1 MPGNAFVYGTLMADE
16 VLKLLIQ
23 RVPVSRPA
31 HVTGF
36 TRYKVKGQVFP
47 AIIPSEKTA
56 KVNGKV
62 LLDLSDKELHVLDVY
77 ESEEYYRDTV
87 QPELE
92 DGSIVK
98 ADVYVWKDKY
108 RNHLETEPW
117 SYDEW
122 REKHCQAWLDRLSPD
137 GSHPS
142 GMLD

>member
-23 RVPVSRPA
+23 RVPVSRSA

-62 LLDLSDKELHVLDVY
+62 LLDLTDKELHVLDGTLMVAMIMM
-77 ESEEYYRDTV
+77 V
-87 QPELE
+87 ML
-92 DGSIVK
+92 G
-98 ADVYVWKDKY
+98 WDK
-108 RNHLETEPW
+108 PW
-117 SYDEW
+117 PHTS
-122 REKHCQAWLDRLSPD
+122 C
-137 GSHPS
+137 
-142 GMLD
+142 